1 MRELGG
7 EKFEATLFCTDA
19 EEVLDP
25 KAWEERDG
33 TSTARTGG
41 ATEAD
46 EAERRLELLSVEER
60 ELEGVKRAE
69 EEERHGTQGRQLGGL
84 GGGGGK
90 EPGSGRG
97 TPSGGI
103 RMKVGDKVK
112 SALQDLGRGGAGMLL
127 ILGIDVQSET
137 LQLLE
142 SEEVRPEEVSRRIPG
157 DRPSY
162 SFYRHAQATAEDPV
176 LFIYVCP
183 GSSKVKERML
193 YASSRNGVLEIAKSE
208 GVVVGKRLEAGDPEE
223 VGVERLAEEVG
234 AKAVNND
241 GQSKQG
247 FSKPKRPGR
256 R

>member
-7 EKFEATLFCTDA
+7 EKFEGTIFCTDA
-19 EEVLDP
+19 EEVLDI
-25 KAWEERDG
+25 KQWKERDG
-33 TSTARTGG
+33 TSSATTGAG
-41 ATEAD
+41 AGTD

-84 GGGGGK
+84 GGGS

-103 RMKVGDKVK
+103 RMKVGDEVK
-112 SALQDLGRGGAGMLL
+112 SALQDLGKGGEGVLVM
-127 ILGIDVQSET
+127 LGIDVRSET
-137 LQLLE
+137 LQLIK
-142 SEEVRPEEVSRRIPG
+142 SEEVRPEDVGGRMPS

-162 SFYRHAQATAEDPV
+162 SFYRHPQAAAEDPV

-193 YASSRNGVLEIAKSE
+193 YASSRNGVLEIAKGE
-208 GVVVGKRLEAGDPEE
+208 GVVVGKRIEAGDPDE

-234 AKAVNND
+234 TKAADNA
-241 GQSKQG
+241 GQSKHG

>member
-7 EKFEATLFCTDA
+7 EKFEGTVFVTDA
-19 EEVLDP
+19 EEILDI
-25 KAWEERDG
+25 KQWEERDG
-33 TSTARTGG
+33 TNTGKTGG
-41 ATEAD
+41 GGGTD

-84 GGGGGK
+84 GGAGGS

-97 TPSGGI
+97 TPSGGM
-103 RMKVGDKVK
+103 RMKVGDEVK
-112 SALQDLGRGGAGMLL
+112 SALQDLARGGEGVLVM
-127 ILGIDVQSET
+127 LGIDVQSET
-137 LQLLE
+137 LQLLK
-142 SEEVRPEEVSRRIPG
+142 SEEVRPEEVSGRIPG

-162 SFYRHAQATAEDPV
+162 SFYRHPQAAAEDPV

-193 YASSRNGVLEIAKSE
+193 YASSRNGVLEIAKGE
-208 GVVVGKRLEAGDPEE
+208 GVVVGKRIEAGDPEE

-234 AKAVNND
+234 TKAVDNA
-241 GQSKQG
+241 GQSKQA

>member
-7 EKFEATLFCTDA
+7 EKFEGTVFCTER
-19 EEVLDP
+19 EEVLDRRQ
-25 KAWEERDG
+25 WEEREG
-33 TSTARTGG
+33 TGTTAKSAGSG
-41 ATEAD
+41 
-46 EAERRLELLSVEER
+46 EAERRMELLSVEER

-84 GGGGGK
+84 GGGGGGG
-90 EPGSGRG
+90 ELGSGRG
-97 TPSGGI
+97 TPAGRM
-103 RMKVGDKVK
+103 RMKVGEEVE
-112 SALQDLGRGGAGMLL
+112 SALRDLAKGGEGMLVM
-127 ILGIDVQSET
+127 LGIDVQTET
-137 LQLLE
+137 LQLLK
-142 SEEVRPEEVSRRIPG
+142 SEVVSPAEVSRRIPG

-162 SFYRHAQATAEDPV
+162 SFYRHPQAAAEDAV

-193 YASSRNGVLEIAKSE
+193 YASSRNGVLEIAKGE
-208 GVVVGKRLEAGDPEE
+208 GVVVGKRLEAGDAAE
-223 VGVERLAEEVG
+223 VGVERLSEEVG
-234 AKAVNND
+234 PKADENA